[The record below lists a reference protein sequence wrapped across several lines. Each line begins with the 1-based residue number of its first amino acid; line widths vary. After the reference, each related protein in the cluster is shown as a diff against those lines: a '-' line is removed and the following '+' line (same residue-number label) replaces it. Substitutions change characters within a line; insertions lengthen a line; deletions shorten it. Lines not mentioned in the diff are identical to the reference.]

1 MITMKKIQWIF
12 IMVFTF
18 ILGGTTLAQKA
29 SKTEKVTIKVYGNCT
44 QCKARI
50 ELACD
55 AKGIKMAEWNVD
67 SKDLV
72 VVYNPTKITLD
83 SIHELIAQSGHDT
96 ELKKAPLEVYNKL
109 PDCCLYREK
118 PNTHHD

>member
-1 MITMKKIQWIF
+1 MKKFQWIF
-12 IMVFTF
+12 ILVC
-18 ILGGTTLAQKA
+18 TLLVSQTAMAQKT
-29 SKTEKVTIKVYGNCT
+29 SKSEKITFKVYGNCT

-50 ELACD
+50 ENACD

-67 SKDLV
+67 SKELS
-72 VVYNPTKITLD
+72 VVYNPTKITVER
-83 SIHELIAQSGHDT
+83 IHELVAASGHDT
-96 ELKKAPLEVYNKL
+96 ELKKAPLEVYSQL